1 MQFIEVFNLKS
12 NFLMHK
18 SVAAPRQKSAR
29 IAKIREKEEQERREL
44 EAIRL
49 KQLAEENRLR
59 EIKKK
64 AREERRVRLML
75 HTPEADESVGNIT
88 KNSTALTYLFDVDN
102 INIQLF

>member
-1 MQFIEVFNLKS
+1 MFNFEERNICKLC
-12 NFLMHK
+12 FLA
-18 SVAAPRQKSAR
+18 VPRQKSAR

-64 AREERRVRLML
+64 AREERRVRL
-75 HTPEADESVGNIT
+75 T
-88 KNSTALTYLFDVDN
+88 
-102 INIQLF
+102 